1 MKVSL
6 KFIDWLRSCGDQCTP
21 SLRYTPL
28 PRISG
33 RGGVGWGGGGGY
45 NHPELSTDDALD
57 IHLDWELEDGIWT
70 VGLVDVAEVVAGI

>member
-6 KFIDWLRSCGDQCTP
+6 KFIDWLRSCGDKCTP

-33 RGGVGWGGGGGY
+33 RGGRGY